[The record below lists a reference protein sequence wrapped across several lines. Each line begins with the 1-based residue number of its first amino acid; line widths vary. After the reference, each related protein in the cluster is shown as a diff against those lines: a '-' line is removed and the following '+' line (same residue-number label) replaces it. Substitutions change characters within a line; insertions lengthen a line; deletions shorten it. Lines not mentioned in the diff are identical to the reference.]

1 MTKWIASAL
10 LITGSMLAQ
19 TADVKQ
25 LGVKSEKEGKA
36 VNDVFSAAEP
46 AARVSAADALL
57 SQFANTQ
64 FKALAL
70 YIATISSEDLGNWEK
85 TVIYGDRALE
95 ADPKSYG
102 TMLVLARGYA
112 SHTREFDL
120 DKEEKLGKTD
130 KYAKRALEL
139 LKNAPKIQPQLTDEQ
154 WGAQL
159 KAFASEAYEAM
170 GLAATIRKKYD
181 DAIANYKLALEAT
194 PGNQNVLTRIAQ
206 ANLDG
211 KKYDEAV
218 KSADVVLAQANLNP
232 QVKAIAENIKKRAA
246 DAAKAAKN

>member
-1 MTKWIASAL
+1 MTKWIPCAL
-10 LITGSMLAQ
+10 LITGAMLAQ
-19 TADVKQ
+19 TTDVKQ

-36 VNDVFSAAEP
+36 VNAVFTSTEP
-46 AARVSAADALL
+46 AARISSADALL
-57 SQFANTQ
+57 AQFADTQ

-70 YIATISSEDLGNWEK
+70 YIATVSSEDLGNWEK

-120 DKEEKLGKTD
+120 DKEEKLGKAD

-139 LKNAPKIQPQLTDEQ
+139 LKSPPKIQPQLTDEQ
-154 WGAQL
+154 WGAQV
-159 KAFASEAYEAM
+159 KSFVSEAYEAL

-181 DAIANYKLALEAT
+181 DAIAK
-194 PGNQNVLTRIAQ
+194 
-206 ANLDG
+206 ANLDS
-211 KKYDEAV
+211 KKFDDAV